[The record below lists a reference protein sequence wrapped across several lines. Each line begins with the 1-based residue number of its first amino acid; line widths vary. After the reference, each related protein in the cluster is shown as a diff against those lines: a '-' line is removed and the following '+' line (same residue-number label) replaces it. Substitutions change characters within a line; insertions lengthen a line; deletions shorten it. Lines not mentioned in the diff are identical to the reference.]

1 MIQDAGQGGA
11 MAIEDAAAFA
21 ALLEPGTVSCD
32 VPEKLRMY
40 QECRQERADRIQE
53 FTRKNGRDL
62 DNVDLPRPS
71 RKKSPTQDQ
80 VLQN

>member
-1 MIQDAGQGGA
+1 